1 MQSRTAKQARIR
13 IGCAGW
19 AVPRAVAEHFP
30 QEGSGLQR
38 YAARFN
44 AAEINS
50 TFYRFH
56 KAATYERWRDT
67 TPDDFMFAV
76 KAPRA
81 MTHDAKLRDCAH
93 LIAPFV
99 DEVEEGLG
107 AKLGPLLVQ
116 LPPSLAFDAAVAG
129 EFFAAFRERWNGALV
144 CEPRHVTWFEPEAE
158 ALLAAHHVARAGA
171 DPARHP
177 NAGEPGGWRGLSYWR
192 LHGSPRMYYSSYEDD
207 YLASL
212 ADNVREADDEAWVI
226 FDNTTSGAAAANGL
240 TLRGMLS

>member
-1 MQSRTAKQARIR
+1 MQSRTATQARIR

-44 AAEINS
+44 AVEINS
-50 TFYRFH
+50 TFYRPH
-56 KAATYERWRDT
+56 KPTTYERWRDT
-67 TPDDFMFAV
+67 TPEGFRFAV
-76 KAPRA
+76 KAPRT

-99 DEVEEGLG
+99 DEVKGLG
-107 AKLGPLLVQ
+107 GKLGPLLVQ

-129 EFFAAFRERWNGALV
+129 EFFGAFRERWEGPLV
-144 CEPRHVTWFEPEAE
+144 CEPRHVTWFEPDAE
-158 ALLAAHHVARAGA
+158 ALLASHRVARAGA

-177 NAGEPGGWRGLSYWR
+177 NAGGPGGWRGLSYWR
-192 LHGSPRMYYSSYEDD
+192 LHGSPRMYYSSYDDD
-207 YLASL
+207 YLAAL
-212 ADNVREADDEAWVI
+212 AEAVRHADGEAWVI
-226 FDNTTSGAAAANGL
+226 FDNTTSGAAAANAL
-240 TLRGMLS
+240 TLQAMLS